1 MRDYIPPNSILIP
14 KNAKR
19 VFTGVIYDVY
29 QWKQRLF
36 DGNYT
41 TFEMLKRPDTIQ
53 VLAIK
58 DNKAIVVNE
67 EQPGIKPYLG
77 LPGGRHDKVTE
88 NELQAAKRE
97 LLEETGLSFKQ
108 WKLLSA
114 TQPHSKMDWFIY
126 TFLAYDFDRQT
137 KSTLDPGER
146 IQVKSLSLNELKQ
159 LQQKDKT
166 IHIPK
171 EIFDNINSFDELIK
185 DKPHKMNIE
194 YEILKLYTDG
204 GSRGNPGPSACAY
217 VIYDDKDVL
226 VEKRGFYLGFDTN
239 NQAEYEGLIRGLERI
254 TEFTAV
260 EVLVY
265 MDSELVVKQLN
276 GQYRVKNE
284 GLRSQFNKVKDLEL
298 RFDKVTINYIPRRL
312 NHEADR
318 EVNRILDENS

>member
-126 TFLAYDFDRQT
+126 TFLAYDFDR
-137 KSTLDPGER
+137 
-146 IQVKSLSLNELKQ
+146 
-159 LQQKDKT
+159 QQKDKT